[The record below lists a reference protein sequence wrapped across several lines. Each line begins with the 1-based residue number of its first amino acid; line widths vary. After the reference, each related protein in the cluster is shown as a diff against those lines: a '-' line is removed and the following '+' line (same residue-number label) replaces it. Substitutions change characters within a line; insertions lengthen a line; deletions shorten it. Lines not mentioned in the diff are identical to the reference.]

1 MKSKFMILFM
11 SLILLG
17 ACSSKSTEDQKTSE
31 IALITDIG
39 TIDDHSFNQESW
51 EGIID
56 FCKEHNISYKYYR
69 PENKDDIAFYNEIQ
83 KAIEEG
89 GAKVVVLPG
98 FYFEATAAKVQ
109 NDFPKTKFILIDA
122 LPKPNES
129 GTIDIRD
136 NLVPVLF
143 KEEQAAYLAGYVTAL
158 EGYTKVGFVGGAK
171 IPAVERYGMG
181 FVRGLQEG
189 AKSMNKTIDL
199 KYKYSGAFE
208 PSTEVQML
216 GSSWYNE
223 GTEII
228 FGSAG
233 GAGQSIIKA
242 AEDAYK
248 RYIGVDVD
256 QSYLSSKVVYSATKG
271 IRKTVKNLLVENSE
285 DKFPGGER
293 LSVDLNNEGVGLAFD
308 ESRLNQIGK
317 RDIKALLEKTK
328 KEILDDKLVIL
339 TEHDEQGDVF
349 TDQSLFPNLKID
361 YYR

>member
-1 MKSKFMILFM
+1 
-11 SLILLG
+11 
-17 ACSSKSTEDQKTSE
+17 
-31 IALITDIG
+31 
-39 TIDDHSFNQESW
+39 
-51 EGIID
+51 
-56 FCKEHNISYKYYR
+56 
-69 PENKDDIAFYNEIQ
+69 
-83 KAIEEG
+83 
-89 GAKVVVLPG
+89 
-98 FYFEATAAKVQ
+98 
-109 NDFPKTKFILIDA
+109 
-122 LPKPNES
+122 
-129 GTIDIRD
+129 
-136 NLVPVLF
+136 
-143 KEEQAAYLAGYVTAL
+143 
-158 EGYTKVGFVGGAK
+158 
-171 IPAVERYGMG
+171 
-181 FVRGLQEG
+181 
-189 AKSMNKTIDL
+189 
-199 KYKYSGAFE
+199 
-208 PSTEVQML
+208 ML

-242 AEDAYK
+242 AEDADK